1 MRGEPI
7 FQGMTM
13 NRQELQ
19 ERFIPFSG
27 LRYTTEAFIDY
38 AIDECSPKYNYAL
51 IGPGVSQNP
60 NQPVSLREPHGFQ
73 LGGVSMPHGKTNPP
87 HMHFTCE
94 VFMCF
99 RGEWRLMWGF
109 NPEEKHTV
117 IGEGDVVSVP
127 TWIYRAFR
135 NVGVDDGFLFSGL
148 GRDDTGGI
156 LWGPWTIAKAREAG
170 VYLSEDYR
178 MIDTRRGD
186 PLPSDVRL
194 LEPMTPEDIA
204 ALEDWSPE
212 RMLGR
217 VVRHADLCWS
227 AEALLDSVLPGHGA
241 EMAPAVG
248 LGIHQGRAAIPP
260 VANAHG
266 MSIEWLRIP
275 PGGQVG
281 RHQLTHKQVLVL
293 KQGQLLISIEADDG
307 AFEQRLSGNARAWD
321 SYAMPAQ
328 HWHSLHNTGSEHA
341 LVLVLTAGDEKKT
354 IQWCPEL
361 VAQAAAAGWAID
373 ANGCTAPK
381 YFVDRAQR

>member
-1 MRGEPI
+1 
-7 FQGMTM
+7 M
-13 NRQELQ
+13 NIDDLQ
-19 ERFIPFSG
+19 QRYIPFSE

-38 AIDECSPKYNYAL
+38 AIEACSPKYNYAL

-99 RGEWRLMWGF
+99 RGDWRLMWGF
-109 NPEEKHTV
+109 NPDEKHT
-117 IGEGDVVSVP
+117 ILSEGDVVSVP

-156 LWGPWTIAKAREAG
+156 LWGPWTIEAARQAG
-170 VYLSEDYR
+170 VYLTEDYR
-178 MIDTRRGD
+178 MIDQRRGEV
-186 PLPSDVRL
+186 LPADAKL
-194 LEPMTPEDIA
+194 LEPMTAAEIA
-204 ALEDWSPE
+204 ALEDWTPE

-217 VVRHADLCWS
+217 VVRHADLQWS
-227 AEALLDSVLPGHGA
+227 TEALLDSVLPGHGA
-241 EMAPAVG
+241 AMAPVVG
-248 LGIHQGRAAIPP
+248 LGMHQGRAVIPP
-260 VANAHG
+260 VPNAHG

-281 RHQLTHKQVLVL
+281 RHRLAQKQVLVV
-293 KQGQLLISIEADDG
+293 KRGQLQLMVEGDDG
-307 AFEQRLSGNARAWD
+307 VLTQTLIGHATAWD
-321 SYAMPAQ
+321 SYALPAE
-328 HWHSLHNTGSEHA
+328 HWRSLRNVGEEDA
-341 LVLVLTAGDEKKT
+341 LMLVLSSGDEKKN
-354 IQWCPEL
+354 IAWCPSITE
-361 VAQAAAAGWAID
+361 QAAALGWAMD
-373 ANGCTAPK
+373 ANRCTAPK

>member
-1 MRGEPI
+1 MK
-7 FQGMTM
+7 QSDLT
-13 NRQELQ
+13 Q
-19 ERFIPFSG
+19 RFIPFSS

-38 AIDECSPKYNYAL
+38 AIEACSPKYNYAL

-60 NQPVSLREPHGFQ
+60 NQPISLREPHGFQ

-99 RGEWRLMWGF
+99 RGDWRIMWGF

-117 IGEGDVVSVP
+117 ITEGDIVSVP

-156 LWGPWTIAKAREAG
+156 LWGPWTIEQARQAG
-170 VYLSEDYR
+170 VYLTEDYR

-186 PLPSDVRL
+186 ALPQDVRL
-194 LEPMTPEDIA
+194 LQPMSDAEIA
-204 ALEDWSPE
+204 ALEDWDAE
-212 RMLGR
+212 RMRER
-217 VVRHADLCWS
+217 VVRFADLRWS
-227 AEALLDSVLPGHGA
+227 HEALLDSVLPGHGA
-241 EMAPAVG
+241 SMAPVVG
-248 LGIHQGRAAIPP
+248 LGQNQSRGVIPP

-281 RHQLTHKQVLVL
+281 MHRLARKQALVL
-293 KQGQLLISIEADDG
+293 KRGQLRLSIQADDG
-307 AFEQRLSGNARAWD
+307 LYTQDLQGTPTAWD
-321 SYAMPAQ
+321 SYAIPAD
-328 HWHSLHNTGSEHA
+328 HWRSLHNTGDQEA
-341 LVLVLTAGDEKKT
+341 LVLLLTSGDEKKS
-354 IQWCPEL
+354 IEWAREI
-361 VAQAAAAGWAID
+361 VQAAAERGWAMD
-373 ANGCTAPK
+373 ANGCVAPK
-381 YFVDRAQR
+381 HFVDRAQR